1 MRDYLP
7 LFPFDRE
14 ARLTASRFACSV
26 RSSMPRAKLVPRWL
40 RRLDLVKEELKA
52 WPFPRT
58 AEEGLRQ
65 CAALSA
71 SNLKIFYDTGGGR
84 PDRLLDKLRQADAGR
99 SSVWKKDC
107 ARAFRR

>member
-1 MRDYLP
+1 MK
-7 LFPFDRE
+7 
-14 ARLTASRFACSV
+14 
-26 RSSMPRAKLVPRWL
+26 RAKSVPLWL
-40 RRLDLVKEELKA
+40 RRLTLVKEELKG

-71 SNLKIFYDTGGGR
+71 AGIQIFYETNGKHA
-84 PDRLLDKLRQADAGR
+84 DRLLAKLRQAEASR
-99 SSVWKKDC
+99 MPVWKKDC